1 MELSARVVPLTAG
14 KSSVHVSRETSDT
27 HLPGLRTYTPHP
39 RSRCDHTECVSDSG
53 HTRRNHEED
62 LPAQEAQ
69 TRQDPWL
76 SRQEFVA
83 WRQGDTQ
90 AATQE
95 GPPPALGLILASGRN
110 QSRRGRLSRS
120 ADFDRVYR
128 SGDSKGNR
136 YLVVHAFP
144 RGGDSE
150 GPPRLG
156 ISVGKKVGNAVRRNR
171 VKRVIRE
178 EFWALEPRISPDSDY
193 VVVARPDLGNLLDS
207 EGSQAVRAQ
216 IDELLPPPASE
227 ERNV

>member
-1 MELSARVVPLTAG
+1 MHRAE
-14 KSSVHVSRETSDT
+14 VS
-27 HLPGLRTYTPHP
+27 GY
-39 RSRCDHTECVSDSG
+39 V
-53 HTRRNHEED
+53 RRNHEED

-69 TRQDPWL
+69 TRQDPRL
-76 SRQEFVA
+76 SSAQFLA
-83 WRQGDTQ
+83 WRQSDPQ

-95 GPPPALGLILASGRN
+95 GPSAALGLTLASGRN

-144 RGGDSE
+144 RGEDAQ

-156 ISVGKKVGNAVRRNR
+156 VSVGKKVGNAVRRNR

-178 EFWALEPRISPDSDY
+178 AFWALEERVPPDSDY

-207 EGSQAVRAQ
+207 EGSQAVRTQ
-216 IDELLPPPASE
+216 IDELLPPLTTE

>member
-1 MELSARVVPLTAG
+1 MIALPPPLTITRLYSAFARAG
-14 KSSVHVSRETSDT
+14 RIRSVDQYRVAVTKLNEA
-27 HLPGLRTYTPHP
+27 
-39 RSRCDHTECVSDSG
+39 
-53 HTRRNHEED
+53 D
-62 LPAQEAQ
+62 LPTQETQALQ
-69 TRQDPWL
+69 DTRL
-76 SRQEFVA
+76 SRAEFFP
-83 WRQGDTQ
+83 WRKGDTQ

-95 GPPPALGLILASGRN
+95 GSPPALRLTLAAGRN

-136 YLVVHAFP
+136 FLVLHVFP
-144 RGGDSE
+144 RSTDAE

-178 EFWALEPRISPDSDY
+178 EFWALEERVSDTSDY

-216 IDELLPPPASE
+216 IEELLPSSTSQE
-227 ERNV
+227 GTV